1 MVKDMVAEEG
11 KGLALTLTG
20 TPGSDGPGQ
29 EEESE
34 KTIIALVP
42 SYHSK

>member
-1 MVKDMVAEEG
+1 MVKEMSAEEG

-34 KTIIALVP
+34 KTIITLVP
-42 SYHSK
+42 NDHS

>member
-1 MVKDMVAEEG
+1 MVKEMVAEVG

-20 TPGSDGPGQ
+20 TPGSDEPGQ

-34 KTIIALVP
+34 KTTIALVP
-42 SYHSK
+42 SNYS

>member
-1 MVKDMVAEEG
+1 MVKEMVTEEG

-20 TPGSDGPGQ
+20 TRGGDEPGQ

-42 SYHSK
+42 SYHS